1 MDLDDDDAMGGYGHE
16 EEGERRKMMARLRGE
31 EVEDE
36 SEPEE
41 EDRREVIE
49 PVVRTLVAALGGWE
63 VRRDVSSA
71 ISTRTVIELTGVRVA
86 GR

>member
-1 MDLDDDDAMGGYGHE
+1 MDNYGHDE
-16 EEGERRKMMARLRGE
+16 EVDRRKMNARLRGE
-31 EVEDE
+31 DVEDE

-63 VRRDVSSA
+63 VGR
-71 ISTRTVIELTGVRVA
+71 TRPLR
-86 GR
+86 